1 MFSLSHSFRRVL
13 LAFAATLLLA
23 PFAARPALAANYDYT
38 DNWYVLAEDG
48 WGVNFT
54 QSDNFIFA
62 TFFIYGPDKK
72 PTWYTAQMTWDGSA
86 QFAGG
91 LYRTEGSYFA
101 GPWNV
106 NDKLPATPV
115 GSATFTPSTA
125 NNYEGTLAYTV
136 TGVTTVIKSVTRLT
150 LTPVLLAADYV
161 GGQAGQYSSCSA
173 STSNMFYQDF
183 YTLKVSQAGTSIS
196 MVFAYTGGSNLTCT
210 IAGTLVQ
217 NGAIY
222 RIASATYKCSNGL
235 NTNATVSDL
244 RATGLG
250 IEGQFFAP
258 GVGGGCREDA
268 RFAATLN

>member
-1 MFSLSHSFRRVL
+1 MFSLSHSLRRVL
-13 LAFAATLLLA
+13 IAFAATLLVA
-23 PFAARPALAANYDYT
+23 SFAVRPALAANYDYT
-38 DNWYVLAEDG
+38 DNWYVLGEEG

-72 PTWYTAQMTWDGSA
+72 PTWYTAQMTWDGST

-91 LYRTEGSYFA
+91 LYVTQGSYFA

-106 NDKLPATPV
+106 ADKLPATQV
-115 GSATFTPSTA
+115 GMATFTPSTA

-150 LTPVLLAADYV
+150 LTPVLLAATYV
-161 GGQAGQYSSCSA
+161 GGQPGSIRPAARARRIGRTRTTTRCRSA
-173 STSNMFYQDF
+173 R
-183 YTLKVSQAGTSIS
+183 QARASAWSLPTPAAI
-196 MVFAYTGGSNLTCT
+196 TCT

-222 RIASATYKCSNGL
+222 RIASATYRCSDGL
-235 NTNATVSDL
+235 ITNAIVSDL
-244 RATGLG
+244 RATPLG
-250 IEGQFFAP
+250 IEGQFTAP